1 MYSRY
6 DTHLTLSVVK
16 RRHGKITVIPNNMER
31 YTSFTINDITF
42 IGSCQSMLPS
52 LNKLSSNLSKGQF
65 RETRKYLD
73 SFYVQQPNQ
82 PQINNATEA
91 EKEGEV
97 LHET

>member
-1 MYSRY
+1 M
-6 DTHLTLSVVK
+6 LS
-16 RRHGKITVIPNNMER
+16 
-31 YTSFTINDITF
+31 
-42 IGSCQSMLPS
+42 S

-97 LHET
+97 LHETWQPLCEMCPNTELFMVRIFPH